1 MIWLIGSGR
10 RANKFHASALNDLG
24 WEFKQVAARNF
35 TASAISNRDLNLVIL
50 CVPKRYRLR
59 IYLTLLRVALRKKR
73 IKVLVETPSSLVDVL
88 FSFLPFFE
96 ITISEVVGIG
106 VQRICLRGVISGSSY
121 IDTRLGA
128 DHSYAM
134 FFRMFG
140 FSNALRLLFFGRT
153 WMLEKKHLD
162 GCVTFESACY
172 DERVSH
178 ALPNRERNE
187 LRLIK
192 SIYRSIDSGKK
203 VDFVCQ
209 PINNWLLK
217 ILYLV
222 LSKKKDFRRLRMQ

>member
-24 WEFKQVAARNF
+24 CEFQQVAVRNF
-35 TASAISNRDLNLVIL
+35 TASGISNCDASLVIL
-50 CVPKRYRLR
+50 CVPKQYRFR
-59 IYLTLLRVALRKKR
+59 VYLKLLQMALRKKP
-73 IKVLVETPSSLVDVL
+73 IKVLVETPSSLIDVL

-96 ITISEVVGIG
+96 ITICEVVGIG
-106 VQRICLRGVISGSSY
+106 VQRICLKGVISGYSY

-140 FSNALRLLFFGRT
+140 FSNASKLLFLGRT
-153 WMLEKKHLD
+153 WMLEKKQQD
-162 GCVTFESACY
+162 GCVTFKSACY
-172 DERVSH
+172 DKRVTH
-178 ALPNRERNE
+178 AFPNRERDE
-187 LRLIK
+187 LQLIK
-192 SIYRSIDSGKK
+192 SIYRSIVRDNK

-222 LSKKKDFRRLRMQ
+222 LSKKRDFKKLRMQ

>member
-1 MIWLIGSGR
+1 
-10 RANKFHASALNDLG
+10 
-24 WEFKQVAARNF
+24 
-35 TASAISNRDLNLVIL
+35 
-50 CVPKRYRLR
+50 
-59 IYLTLLRVALRKKR
+59 
-73 IKVLVETPSSLVDVL
+73 
-88 FSFLPFFE
+88 
-96 ITISEVVGIG
+96 
-106 VQRICLRGVISGSSY
+106 
-121 IDTRLGA
+121 
-128 DHSYAM
+128 
-134 FFRMFG
+134 
-140 FSNALRLLFFGRT
+140 
-153 WMLEKKHLD
+153 MLEKKHLD